1 VNLASAIDAHPAD
14 GPALVS
20 QGETITYGEL
30 RSRVAGIRGALVGR
44 GVAPGDRVAIVAAN
58 NPSFV
63 AAYLGVLGVGGVA
76 VPLNPLSPPP
86 ELGRE
91 LAIVGARLAL
101 VDDAGGAAFGGEAAT
116 GLPDLDVLV
125 IGDLV
130 GGEPAAMVERADDD
144 LAVLL
149 FTSGTAG
156 LPRAAMLTHGNLR
169 ANIDQI
175 RATTASGAVDP
186 AAGPAT
192 ADDVALG
199 VIPLFHIFGLNAVL
213 GLALTVGATV
223 VLVERFDPPTA
234 LALLAEH
241 GVTVV
246 SGVPTLW
253 RAWADLPP
261 VDAGAANPMASVRL
275 GVSGAAALDPD
286 LRRAIAARYGVVLAE
301 GYGLTEASPV
311 VTSGVGHQAPDGSI
325 GLPLPGVL
333 VRLIDRSGLD
343 ALVGDPGEVWV
354 KGSNVFAGYWD
365 DPEATRAALTEDG
378 WLRTGDLAVVDDD
391 GFLWLVDRAK
401 DLIIVSGFNVVPAE
415 VEAVLMGHPGVAE
428 AAVVSVPDPRSGE
441 AVKAYIVPVA
451 GTDVDE
457 AAIVDYAARH
467 LARYKCPSIVTVV
480 DQLPHGLTGK
490 LLRRQLR

>member
-1 VNLASAIDAHPAD
+1 MNLASAIEAHPAD

-20 QGETITYGEL
+20 QGETTTYGEL
-30 RSRVAGIRGALVGR
+30 RSQVAGIRGALVAR

-58 NPSFV
+58 NPFFV

-91 LAIVGARLAL
+91 LSVVGARLAL
-101 VDDAGGAAFGGEAAT
+101 VDDTGAAAFGGDPAAGPE
-116 GLPDLDVLV
+116 GLEVV
-125 IGDLV
+125 AIGELV
-130 GGEPAAMVERADDD
+130 GGGPAALVERADDD

-169 ANIDQI
+169 ANLDQI
-175 RATTASGAVDP
+175 RATTVSGAVDP

-213 GLALTVGATV
+213 GLALAVGATV
-223 VLVERFDPPTA
+223 VLVERFDPPAA

-241 GVTVV
+241 GITVV
-246 SGVPTLW
+246 SGVPTMW

-261 VDAGAANPMASVRL
+261 PDAGGANPMASVRL
-275 GVSGAAALDPD
+275 GVSGAAALDPE

-311 VTSGVGHQAPDGSI
+311 VTSGVGREAPDGSI

-333 VRLIDRSGLD
+333 VRLIDRFGED
-343 ALVGDPGEVWV
+343 ALVGDPGEIWV
-354 KGSNVFAGYWD
+354 KGPNVFTGYWD

-415 VEAVLMGHPGVAE
+415 VEAVLMGHPDISE

-441 AVKAYIVPVA
+441 AVKAFVVLVA
-451 GTDVDE
+451 GAHIDE
-457 AAIVDYAARH
+457 AAIVDHAARH

-480 DQLPHGLTGK
+480 DELPHGVTGK

>member
-1 VNLASAIDAHPAD
+1 VNLASAIDAHQAA

-20 QGETITYGEL
+20 QGETTTYGEL
-30 RSRVAGIRGALVGR
+30 RSRVAGIRGGLIAR
-44 GVAPGDRVAIVAAN
+44 GVAPGDRVAVVASN

-76 VPLNPLSPPP
+76 VPLNPLSPLP

-91 LAIVGARLAL
+91 LAMVGARLAL
-101 VDDAGGAAFGGEAAT
+101 VDGAGGAAFAGEAAT
-116 GLPDLDVLV
+116 GLPDLDVV
-125 IGDLV
+125 AIGELMAS
-130 GGEPAAMVERADDD
+130 EPAAMVERADDD

-175 RATTASGAVDP
+175 RATTASP

-223 VLVERFDPPTA
+223 VLVERFDPPAA

-241 GVTVV
+241 GITVV
-246 SGVPTLW
+246 SGVPTMW

-261 VDAGAANPMASVRL
+261 ADAGDANPMAGVRL
-275 GVSGAAALDPD
+275 GVSGAAALDPE

-333 VRLIDRSGLD
+333 VRLIDRSGVD

-354 KGSNVFAGYWD
+354 KGPNVFAGYWD

-428 AAVVSVPDPRSGE
+428 AAVVSVPDRRSGE
-441 AVKAYIVPVA
+441 AVKAFIVPVA
-451 GTDVDE
+451 GADVDE

-467 LARYKCPSIVTVV
+467 LARYKCPSIVTFV
-480 DQLPHGLTGK
+480 DQLPYGLAGK

>member
-1 VNLASAIDAHPAD
+1 VNLASAIDAHRAD
-14 GPALVS
+14 RPALVS
-20 QGETITYGEL
+20 QGETTTYGEL
-30 RSRVAGIRGALVGR
+30 RSRVAAVRGALAAR

-58 NPSFV
+58 NPFFV

-91 LAIVGARLAL
+91 VAIVGARLAL
-101 VDDAGGAAFGGEAAT
+101 VDDTGGSAFGREAAI
-116 GLPDLDVLV
+116 GPADLEVV
-125 IGDLV
+125 AIGDLV
-130 GGEPAAMVERADDD
+130 GGDPAPMVDRADDD

-149 FTSGTAG
+149 FTSGTVG
-156 LPRAAMLTHGNLR
+156 LPLAAMLTHGNLR
-169 ANIDQI
+169 ANIAQI
-175 RATTASGAVDP
+175 RATTASGDVDP

-192 ADDVALG
+192 GDDVALG
-199 VIPLFHIFGLNAVL
+199 VIPLCHIFGLNAVL

-223 VLVERFDPPTA
+223 VLVERFDPPAA

-241 GVTVV
+241 GITVV

-253 RAWADLPP
+253 QEWADLPP
-261 VDAGAANPMASVRL
+261 ADVGGANPMASVRL
-275 GVSGAAALDPD
+275 GVSGAAALDPQ

-311 VTSGVGHQAPDGSI
+311 VTSGVGRHAPDGSI
-325 GLPLPGVL
+325 GVPLPGVL
-333 VRLIDRSGLD
+333 VRLIDRSGED

-354 KGSNVFAGYWD
+354 QGPNVFAGYWD

-415 VEAVLMGHPGVAE
+415 VEAVLMDHPAVAE

-441 AVKAYIVPVA
+441 AVKAYVVPA
-451 GTDVDE
+451 PDADIDE
-457 AAIVDYAARH
+457 AVIVEHAARY
-467 LARYKCPSIVTVV
+467 LARYKCPSIVTIVEE
-480 DQLPHGLTGK
+480 LPHGLTGK

>member
-1 VNLASAIDAHPAD
+1 
-14 GPALVS
+14 
-20 QGETITYGEL
+20 
-30 RSRVAGIRGALVGR
+30 
-44 GVAPGDRVAIVAAN
+44 
-58 NPSFV
+58 
-63 AAYLGVLGVGGVA
+63 
-76 VPLNPLSPPP
+76 
-86 ELGRE
+86 
-91 LAIVGARLAL
+91 
-101 VDDAGGAAFGGEAAT
+101 
-116 GLPDLDVLV
+116 
-125 IGDLV
+125 
-130 GGEPAAMVERADDD
+130 VERVDDD

-175 RATTASGAVDP
+175 RATTESGAVDP

-223 VLVERFDPPTA
+223 VLVERFDPPAA

-241 GVTVV
+241 GITVV
-246 SGVPTLW
+246 SGVPTMW

-261 VDAGAANPMASVRL
+261 PDSGGANPMASVRL
-275 GVSGAAALDPD
+275 GVSGAAALDPE

-311 VTSGVGHQAPDGSI
+311 VTSGVGREAPDGSI

-333 VRLIDRSGLD
+333 VRLIDRFGED

-354 KGSNVFAGYWD
+354 KGPNVFTGYWD
-365 DPEATRAALTEDG
+365 DAEATRAALTEDG

-415 VEAVLMGHPGVAE
+415 VEAVLMGHPDVSE
-428 AAVVSVPDPRSGE
+428 AAVVSVPDARSGE
-441 AVKAYIVPVA
+441 AVKAFVVPVA
-451 GTDVDE
+451 GAHVDE
-457 AAIVDYAARH
+457 AAIVDHAARH

-480 DQLPHGLTGK
+480 DELPHGVTGK

>member
-1 VNLASAIDAHPAD
+1 VNLASAIDAHRAD

-20 QGETITYGEL
+20 QGKTTTYGEL
-30 RSRVAGIRGALVGR
+30 RTLVAEIRGALVAR

-58 NPSFV
+58 NPFFV

-101 VDDAGGAAFGGEAAT
+101 VDDTGGSAFGGEAAT
-116 GLPDLDVLV
+116 GPADLEVV
-125 IGDLV
+125 SIGDLV
-130 GGEPAAMVERADDD
+130 AGEPTAMVERADDD

-223 VLVERFDPPTA
+223 VLVERFDPPAA

-241 GVTVV
+241 GITVV
-246 SGVPTLW
+246 SGVPTMW
-253 RAWADLPP
+253 RAWADLPSA
-261 VDAGAANPMASVRL
+261 DAGDGNPMASVRL

-311 VTSGVGHQAPDGSI
+311 VTTGVGHEAPDGSI

-333 VRLIDRSGLD
+333 VRLIDRSGVD

-354 KGSNVFAGYWD
+354 KGPNVFTGYWD

-391 GFLWLVDRAK
+391 GFMWLVDRAK

-415 VEAVLMGHPGVAE
+415 VEAVLKDHPGVAE

-441 AVKAYIVPVA
+441 AVKAFIVPVA
-451 GTDVDE
+451 GADIDE
-457 AAIVDYAARH
+457 AAIVDQATRH
-467 LARYKCPSIVTVV
+467 LARYKCPSIVTFV
-480 DQLPHGLTGK
+480 DELPHGLTGK

>member
-1 VNLASAIDAHPAD
+1 VNLASAIEAHRAD

-20 QGETITYGEL
+20 QGETTTYGEL
-30 RSRVAGIRGALVGR
+30 RSQVAGIRGALVAR

-58 NPSFV
+58 NPLFV
-63 AAYLGVLGVGGVA
+63 AAYLAVLGVGGVA

-86 ELGRE
+86 ELARE
-91 LAIVGARLAL
+91 LGVVGARFAL
-101 VDDAGGAAFGGEAAT
+101 VDDTGASAFGGEAAARPA
-116 GLPDLDVLV
+116 GLEVV
-125 IGDLV
+125 AIGELV
-130 GGEPAAMVERADDD
+130 GGEPAALVERADDD

-175 RATTASGAVDP
+175 RATTESGAVDP

-223 VLVERFDPPTA
+223 VLVERFDPPAA

-241 GVTVV
+241 GITVV
-246 SGVPTLW
+246 SGVPTMW

-261 VDAGAANPMASVRL
+261 PDSGGANPMASVRL
-275 GVSGAAALDPD
+275 GVSGAAALDPE

-311 VTSGVGHQAPDGSI
+311 VTSGVGREAPDGSI

-333 VRLIDRSGLD
+333 VRLIDRFGED

-354 KGSNVFAGYWD
+354 KGPNVFTGYWD
-365 DPEATRAALTEDG
+365 DAEATRAALTEDG

-415 VEAVLMGHPGVAE
+415 VEAVLMGHPDVSE
-428 AAVVSVPDPRSGE
+428 AAVVSVPDARSGE
-441 AVKAYIVPVA
+441 AVKAFVVPVA
-451 GTDVDE
+451 GAHVDE
-457 AAIVDYAARH
+457 AAIVDHAARH

-480 DQLPHGLTGK
+480 DELPHGVTGK

>member
-14 GPALVS
+14 GPALAS
-20 QGETITYGEL
+20 QGETTTYGEL
-30 RSRVAGIRGALVGR
+30 RSWVAGIRGALAAR

-58 NPSFV
+58 NPFFV
-63 AAYLGVLGVGGVA
+63 AAYLGVLGVGAVA

-101 VDDAGGAAFGGEAAT
+101 VDDTGASAFGGEAAT
-116 GLPDLDVLV
+116 APADLDVV
-125 IGDLV
+125 AIGELV

-169 ANIDQI
+169 ANIEQI

-186 AAGPAT
+186 AAGPPT

-223 VLVERFDPPTA
+223 VLVERFDPPAA

-241 GVTVV
+241 GITVV
-246 SGVPTLW
+246 SGVPTMW
-253 RAWADLPP
+253 RAWADLPSP
-261 VDAGAANPMASVRL
+261 GAGDANPMASVRL

-286 LRRAIAARYGVVLAE
+286 LRRAIAARYGIVLAE

-333 VRLIDRSGLD
+333 VRLIDRFGED

-354 KGSNVFAGYWD
+354 KGPNVFAGYWD
-365 DPEATRAALTEDG
+365 DPEATRAAVTEDG

-415 VEAVLMGHPGVAE
+415 VEAVLMGHPDVAE

-441 AVKAYIVPVA
+441 AVKAFIVPVA
-451 GTDVDE
+451 GAHIDE
-457 AAIVDYAARH
+457 AAIVDHATRH
-467 LARYKCPSIVTVV
+467 LARYKCPSIISFV
-480 DQLPHGLTGK
+480 DELPHGLTGK

>member
-1 VNLASAIDAHPAD
+1 VNLASAIDAHQAA

-20 QGETITYGEL
+20 QGETTTYGEL
-30 RSRVAGIRGALVGR
+30 RSRVAGIRGGLIAR
-44 GVAPGDRVAIVAAN
+44 GVAPGDRVAVVASN

-91 LAIVGARLAL
+91 LAMVGARLAL
-101 VDDAGGAAFGGEAAT
+101 VDGAGGAAFAGEAAT
-116 GLPDLDVLV
+116 GLPDLDVV
-125 IGDLV
+125 AIGELMAS
-130 GGEPAAMVERADDD
+130 EPAAMVERADDD

-175 RATTASGAVDP
+175 RATTASP

-223 VLVERFDPPTA
+223 VLVERFDPPAA

-241 GVTVV
+241 GITVV
-246 SGVPTLW
+246 SGVPTMW

-261 VDAGAANPMASVRL
+261 ADAGDANPMAGVRL
-275 GVSGAAALDPD
+275 GVSGAAALDPE

-333 VRLIDRSGLD
+333 VRLIDRSGVD

-354 KGSNVFAGYWD
+354 KGPNVFAGYWD

-441 AVKAYIVPVA
+441 AVKAFIVPVA
-451 GTDVDE
+451 GADVDE

-467 LARYKCPSIVTVV
+467 LARYKCPSIVTFV
-480 DQLPHGLTGK
+480 DQLPYGLAGK